1 MPETL
6 EKSFIKRDSKIKYSA
21 EEEISSN
28 VEGLINYFSAPNI
41 RHKVKHPLFLA
52 IKFHQ
57 CISLYV
63 NTTRIPYESEERV
76 IEAIQ

>member
-1 MPETL
+1 M
-6 EKSFIKRDSKIKYSA
+6 EKSFIKRDSKIKFSA

-52 IKFHQ
+52 IKFSQ
-57 CISLYV
+57 CIKLYI
-63 NTTRIPYESEERV
+63 NTNTIQPESEEKI